1 MHKFMRAIGFSQFN
15 NVKDQQKLITDI
27 IVNAPKRSYTSL
39 NDNVIIA
46 SFSKE
51 FAPGI
56 GITVVGK
63 FDEDDQFTYS
73 YYYPYVEALCISSE
87 EDISV
92 DRHAADD
99 SYAGVIEDNRMG
111 VSIIFYLQNMI
122 PYIKAVRTDM
132 LPMTGTTLSL
142 AALSDSGTVL
152 MPLKKT
158 IKDVVTNQQLLKSRS
173 KLISAAKAGDDS
185 AMEDLTLKDMDTYS
199 NIAERIHDEDIFTLV
214 DTYFMPYGVECDQ
227 YAILGEITA
236 LTELTNTISNEELY
250 KMTILCNDIEMEL
263 CVNKK
268 DVYGQPEVGRRYKGT
283 IWLQG
288 HINYPMSP

>member
-1 MHKFMRAIGFSQFN
+1 MHKYMRAIGFSKFN
-15 NVKDQQKLITDI
+15 NFKEEQKLITDI
-27 IVNAPKRSYTSL
+27 IVNASKRAYTSL
-39 NDNVIIA
+39 SDDIIIS

-51 FAPGI
+51 FAPGV
-56 GITVVGK
+56 GITVVGQ

-73 YYYPYVEALCISSE
+73 YYYPYVESLCISSE

-92 DRHAADD
+92 DRHAATD
-99 SYAGVIEDNRMG
+99 SYAGVIDDVRTG

-122 PYIKAVRTDM
+122 PYINAVRTNM

-142 AALSDSGTVL
+142 SALSDTGTIL

-158 IKDVVTNQQLLKSRS
+158 VKDVVTNQQILKSRS
-173 KLISAAKAGDDS
+173 MLINAARSGDDE
-185 AMEDLTLKDMDTYS
+185 AMESLTLKDMDTYTT
-199 NIAERIHDEDIFTLV
+199 IAQRIQTEDVFTLV
-214 DTYFMPYGVECDQ
+214 DTYFMPYGIECDN
-227 YAILGEITA
+227 YAILGEITEV
-236 LTELTNTISNEELY
+236 TELRNSVSSEEMY
-250 KMTILCNDIEMEL
+250 KLSLVCNDIEMTI

-288 HINYPMSP
+288 HINYPMSS

>member
-1 MHKFMRAIGFSQFN
+1 MHKYMRAIGFSKFN
-15 NVKDQQKLITDI
+15 NFKEEQKLITDI
-27 IVNAPKRSYTSL
+27 IVNASKRAYTSL
-39 NDNVIIA
+39 SDDIIIS

-51 FAPGI
+51 FAPGV
-56 GITVVGK
+56 GITVVGQ

-73 YYYPYVEALCISSE
+73 YYYPYVESLCISSE

-92 DRHAADD
+92 DRHAATD
-99 SYAGVIEDNRMG
+99 SYAGVIDDVRTG

-122 PYIKAVRTDM
+122 PYINAVRTNM

-142 AALSDSGTVL
+142 SALSDTGTIL

-158 IKDVVTNQQLLKSRS
+158 VKDVVTNQQILKSRS
-173 KLISAAKAGDDS
+173 MLINAARSGDDE
-185 AMEDLTLKDMDTYS
+185 AMENLTLKDMDTYTT
-199 NIAERIHDEDIFTLV
+199 IAQRIQTEDVFTLV
-214 DTYFMPYGVECDQ
+214 DTYFMPYGIECDN
-227 YAILGEITA
+227 YAILGEITEV
-236 LTELTNTISNEELY
+236 TELRNSVSSEEMY
-250 KMTILCNDIEMEL
+250 KLSLVCNDIEMTI

-288 HINYPMSP
+288 HINYPMSS

>member
-268 DVYGQPEVGRRYKGT
+268 DVYGQPAVGRRYKGT

>member
-1 MHKFMRAIGFSQFN
+1 MHKYMRAIGFSKFN
-15 NVKDQQKLITDI
+15 NFKEEQKLITDI
-27 IVNAPKRSYTSL
+27 IVNASKRAYTSL
-39 NDNVIIA
+39 SDDIIIS

-51 FAPGI
+51 FAPGV
-56 GITVVGK
+56 GITVVGQ

-73 YYYPYVEALCISSE
+73 YYYPYVESLCISSE

-92 DRHAADD
+92 DRHAATD
-99 SYAGVIEDNRMG
+99 SYAGVIDDVRTG

-122 PYIKAVRTDM
+122 PYINAVRTNM

-142 AALSDSGTVL
+142 SALSDTGTIL

-158 IKDVVTNQQLLKSRS
+158 VKDVVTNQQILKSRS
-173 KLISAAKAGDDS
+173 MLINAARFSDDG
-185 AMEDLTLKDMDTYS
+185 AMESLTLKDMDTYTT
-199 NIAERIHDEDIFTLV
+199 IAQRIQTEDVFTLV
-214 DTYFMPYGVECDQ
+214 DTYFMPYGIECDN
-227 YAILGEITA
+227 YAILGEITEV
-236 LTELTNTISNEELY
+236 TELRNSVSSEEMY
-250 KMTILCNDIEMEL
+250 KLSLVCNDIEMTI

-288 HINYPMSP
+288 HINYPMSS

>member
-1 MHKFMRAIGFSQFN
+1 MHKYMRAIGFSKFN
-15 NVKDQQKLITDI
+15 KFKEEQKLITDI
-27 IVNAPKRSYTSL
+27 IMNASKRSYTSL
-39 NDNVIIA
+39 SDDIIIS

-51 FAPGI
+51 FAPGV
-56 GITVVGK
+56 GITVVGQ

-73 YYYPYVEALCISSE
+73 YYYPYVESNCISSE

-92 DRHAADD
+92 DRHAATD
-99 SYAGVIEDNRMG
+99 SYAGVIDDVRTG

-122 PYIKAVRTDM
+122 PYINAVRTNM

-142 AALSDSGTVL
+142 SALSDTGTIL

-158 IKDVVTNQQLLKSRS
+158 VKDVVTNQQILKSRS
-173 KLISAAKAGDDS
+173 MLINAARSGDDE
-185 AMEDLTLKDMDTYS
+185 AMENLTLKDMDTYTT
-199 NIAERIHDEDIFTLV
+199 IAQRIQTDDVFTLV
-214 DTYFMPYGVECDQ
+214 DTYFMPYGIECDN
-227 YAILGEITA
+227 YAILGEITEVS
-236 LTELTNTISNEELY
+236 ELRNSLSGEDLY
-250 KMTILCNDIEMEL
+250 KMSLVCNDIEMTL

-288 HINYPMSP
+288 HINYPMSS

>member
-268 DVYGQPEVGRRYKGT
+268 DVYGQPMVGRRYKGT

>member
-27 IVNAPKRSYTSL
+27 IINAPKRSYTSL

-268 DVYGQPEVGRRYKGT
+268 DVYGQPAVGRRYKGT

>member
-1 MHKFMRAIGFSQFN
+1 MHKYMRAIGFSKFN
-15 NVKDQQKLITDI
+15 NFKEEQKLITDI
-27 IVNAPKRSYTSL
+27 IVNASKRAYTSL
-39 NDNVIIA
+39 SDDIIIS

-51 FAPGI
+51 FAPGV
-56 GITVVGK
+56 GITVVGQ

-73 YYYPYVEALCISSE
+73 YYYPYVESLCISSE

-92 DRHAADD
+92 DRHAATD
-99 SYAGVIEDNRMG
+99 SYAGVIDDVRTG

-122 PYIKAVRTDM
+122 PYINAVRTNM

-142 AALSDSGTVL
+142 SALSDTGTIL

-158 IKDVVTNQQLLKSRS
+158 VKDVVTNQQILKSRS
-173 KLISAAKAGDDS
+173 MLINAARSGDDE
-185 AMEDLTLKDMDTYS
+185 AMENLTLKDMDTYTT
-199 NIAERIHDEDIFTLV
+199 IAQRIQTDDVFTLV
-214 DTYFMPYGVECDQ
+214 DTYFMPYGIECDN
-227 YAILGEITA
+227 YAILGEITEV
-236 LTELTNTISNEELY
+236 TELRNSVSSEEMY
-250 KMTILCNDIEMEL
+250 KLSLVCNDIEMTI

-288 HINYPMSP
+288 HINYPMSS

>member
-27 IVNAPKRSYTSL
+27 IVNAPTRSYTSL

-46 SFSKE
+46 SFSRE
-51 FAPGI
+51 FAPGV

-142 AALSDSGTVL
+142 AALSDNGTIL
-152 MPLKKT
+152 MPLMKT
-158 IKDVVTNQQLLKSRS
+158 VKDVVTNQQLLKSRS

-199 NIAERIHDEDIFTLV
+199 NIAERIHDEDVFTLV

-236 LTELTNTISNEELY
+236 LTELVNSVTKEELY

-263 CVNKK
+263 CVNKQ

>member
-268 DVYGQPEVGRRYKGT
+268 DVYGQPAVGRRYKGT
-283 IWLQG
+283 VWLQG

>member
-142 AALSDSGTVL
+142 AALSDSGTIL

-236 LTELTNTISNEELY
+236 LTELTNTISKEELY

-268 DVYGQPEVGRRYKGT
+268 DVYGQPMVGRRYKGT

>member
-142 AALSDSGTVL
+142 AALSDSGTIL

-268 DVYGQPEVGRRYKGT
+268 DVYGQPAVGRRYKGT

>member
-1 MHKFMRAIGFSQFN
+1 MHKYMRAIGFSKFN
-15 NVKDQQKLITDI
+15 NFKEEQKLITDI
-27 IVNAPKRSYTSL
+27 IVNASKRAYTSL
-39 NDNVIIA
+39 SDDIIIS

-51 FAPGI
+51 FAPGV
-56 GITVVGK
+56 GITVVGQ

-73 YYYPYVEALCISSE
+73 YYYPYVESLCISSE

-92 DRHAADD
+92 DRHAATD
-99 SYAGVIEDNRMG
+99 SYAGVIDDVRTG

-122 PYIKAVRTDM
+122 PYINAVRTNM

-142 AALSDSGTVL
+142 SALSDTGNIL

-158 IKDVVTNQQLLKSRS
+158 VKDVVTNQQILKSRS
-173 KLISAAKAGDDS
+173 MLINAARSGDDE
-185 AMEDLTLKDMDTYS
+185 AMESLTLKDMDTYTT
-199 NIAERIHDEDIFTLV
+199 IAQRIQTEDVFTLV
-214 DTYFMPYGVECDQ
+214 DTYFMPYGIECDN
-227 YAILGEITA
+227 YAILGEITEV
-236 LTELTNTISNEELY
+236 TELRNSVSSEEMY
-250 KMTILCNDIEMEL
+250 KLSLVCNDIEMTI

-288 HINYPMSP
+288 HINYPMSS